1 MMLRIGL
8 IVDYHSKN
16 FTMLKR
22 KKPNSDA
29 SALILILTKKNKPTI
44 ARTKKKKPTIAATPS
59 GSLTVRNCFPDSKLQ
74 IRLELDLFVSIF
86 SGPIPVLVDYNRVN
100 YYLPEL
106 GMPWSGC
113 INKCFKTDQFC
124 TQRNRNKQKTI

>member
-29 SALILILTKKNKPTI
+29 SALILILTNKKKTTI
-44 ARTKKKKPTIAATPS
+44 ARTKNKKPPIAATPS
-59 GSLTVRNCFPDSKLQ
+59 GSLTVINCFPDSKL
-74 IRLELDLFVSIF
+74 I
-86 SGPIPVLVDYNRVN
+86 
-100 YYLPEL
+100 
-106 GMPWSGC
+106 
-113 INKCFKTDQFC
+113 K
-124 TQRNRNKQKTI
+124 

>member
-29 SALILILTKKNKPTI
+29 SALILILTNKKKTTI
-44 ARTKKKKPTIAATPS
+44 ARTKNKKPTIAATPS
-59 GSLTVRNCFPDSKLQ
+59 GSLTVINCFPDSKLQ
-74 IRLELDLFVSIF
+74 IRLELI
-86 SGPIPVLVDYNRVN
+86 
-100 YYLPEL
+100 YL
-106 GMPWSGC
+106 
-113 INKCFKTDQFC
+113 
-124 TQRNRNKQKTI
+124 